1 MLTNK
6 LNIYLIIFFRRQILG
21 GYNFN
26 VHFISLENSKDLYNY
41 LFIIFQ
47 KNQLFSNYKS
57 NWLRF
62 SKMIEERVEAT
73 ITFSQDQSGI
83 TTKLWRNYPEQ
94 TTEQQQERSLIS
106 MNREKN
112 HFWYNLSGKECGGD

>member
-57 NWLRF
+57 N
-62 SKMIEERVEAT
+62 
-73 ITFSQDQSGI
+73 
-83 TTKLWRNYPEQ
+83 
-94 TTEQQQERSLIS
+94 
-106 MNREKN
+106 
-112 HFWYNLSGKECGGD
+112 